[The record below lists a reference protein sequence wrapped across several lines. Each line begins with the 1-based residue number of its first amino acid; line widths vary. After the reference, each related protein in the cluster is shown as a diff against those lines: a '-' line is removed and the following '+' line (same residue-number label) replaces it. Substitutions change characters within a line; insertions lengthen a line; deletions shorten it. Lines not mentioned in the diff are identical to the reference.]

1 MTLRKLALAIC
12 VIFSSSAIAQDLDN
26 PGGYMTYIGKA
37 EETIGAKY
45 ISYMSGSSH
54 GKSLRKVEKRR
65 QELLNSI
72 EEMRFKVHDM
82 PSFKGDKTLREA
94 SVNYLKTMYSVFNED
109 YAKIVNMEE
118 IAEQSYDAMEAYLLV
133 QEKANEKLRE
143 AGAKRRV
150 VWDEF
155 AKKNNVNVI
164 NNTSELEMKLDK
176 AEKVNAYYHQVYLVF
191 FKSHKQEMYLIA
203 AIDEKNVN
211 SIEQTRNA
219 LIKYTTEGLTK
230 LDDMKPFE
238 GDASLVVACRNVLK
252 FLQDEASDKVG
263 VMTDFIMKSENFEKV
278 KKAFDAI
285 PASKRTQADVNN
297 YNKAVNEMNK
307 GVGQY
312 NNTNKQLNDKRN
324 AMVKMWNSAVSSFL
338 DNHMPYR

>member
-1 MTLRKLALAIC
+1 MLRKLALALC
-12 VIFSSSAIAQDLDN
+12 IFISSAAIAQDLDN

-82 PSFKGDKTLREA
+82 PAFKGDKTLREA

-150 VWDEF
+150 IWDEF
-155 AKKNNVNVI
+155 AKKNNVNVV
-164 NNTSELEMKLDK
+164 NNSSELELKLDK
-176 AEKVNAYYHQVYLVF
+176 AEKVNAYYHQVYLIF

-219 LIKYTTEGLTK
+219 LIKYTTEGLAK
-230 LDDMKPFE
+230 LEDVKPYE

-263 VMTDFIMKSENFEKV
+263 VMTDFIMKSENFDKV

-285 PASKRTQADVNN
+285 PAAKRTQADVNN

-307 GVGQY
+307 GVGQF

-324 AMVKMWNSAVSSFL
+324 AMVKVWNTAVSDFL

>member
-1 MTLRKLALAIC
+1 MTLRKLALALCI
-12 VIFSSSAIAQDLDN
+12 IFSSTAIAQDLEN

-45 ISYMSGSSH
+45 MSYMSGSSH

-65 QELLNSI
+65 QELLNTI

-82 PSFKGDKTLREA
+82 PAFKGDKTLRES

-143 AGAKRRV
+143 AGAKRRL

-164 NNTSELEMKLDK
+164 NSSSELEMKLEK
-176 AEKVNAYYHQVYLVF
+176 AEKVNSYYHQVYLVF
-191 FKSHKQEMYLIA
+191 FKSHKQEMYLISA
-203 AIDEKNVN
+203 LDEKNVN

-219 LIKYTTEGLTK
+219 LIKYTAEGLTK

-238 GDASLVVACRNVLK
+238 GDASLIVACRNVLK

-278 KKAFDAI
+278 KKAFEVI

-307 GVGQY
+307 GVGQF
-312 NNTNKQLNDKRN
+312 NGTNKMLNEKRN
-324 AMVKMWNSAVSSFL
+324 TMVKMWNTAVKDFL